1 MQCQNCG
8 PSKDYDLVYSC
19 NRCPNHYCQN
29 HFQNHDCVSRMQT
42 SPQMAPLF
50 NAFKRMNIPRREPTN
65 ADYERYL
72 LANPQILSLGKE
84 RVDLFVAMVL
94 ISLVIGL
101 RPLIFGTSSFEFVAL
116 LILVITPAFILHEL
130 AHKYVAIRYGKY
142 ARFALVRQMTMI
154 TLMVALI
161 GFGIAGPG
169 ATMIMGKST
178 KREMGIFAAA
188 GPGLNFVLTMISFLL
203 LQIFSEITLGGMALS
218 TVFLFSM
225 YINSIL
231 ALFNLI
237 PVSLLD
243 GKKIIQWNVAVW
255 GILVFLN
262 ILGFLYS
269 QDVINTIVN
278 L

>member
-1 MQCQNCG
+1 MAHQE
-8 PSKDYDLVYSC
+8 
-19 NRCPNHYCQN
+19 PN
-29 HFQNHDCVSRMQT
+29 S
-42 SPQMAPLF
+42 
-50 NAFKRMNIPRREPTN
+50 

-84 RVDLFVAMVL
+84 RVDLFIAMVL

-101 RPLIFGTSSFEFVAL
+101 RPLISGTRSFEFVAL

-188 GPGLNFVLTMISFLL
+188 GPGLNFVLAVLSFAL
-203 LQIFSEITLGGMALS
+203 LQIFSDVPIGGIALS
-218 TVFLFSM
+218 TVFLFSI
-225 YINSIL
+225 YINSFL

-255 GILVFLN
+255 GLLVFLN
-262 ILGFLYS
+262 VLAFLYS
-269 QDVINTIVN
+269 QDVMSIIAN